1 MTSNAEVSR
10 LTIDAI
16 ADQNFTGSSLTPAII
31 VKDDG
36 TALTL
41 GTHYS
46 VAYANNINAGT
57 ATVTITGMGNYIG
70 TKSTTFTISSVTL
83 ATNKNSFKEGETI
96 TITANRSAV
105 SVDRT
110 VINFAPTGTATK
122 NTDYNFSVLGYNSI
136 GITVAGG
143 NGSGS
148 AANQLSPY
156 GIVVD
161 GSGNL
166 YVSDT
171 YNHRVQK
178 WAPGATVGVT
188 IAGGNGA
195 GSAANQLDYPVGMV
209 MDGLGNLY
217 IVERFNHR
225 VTKWAPGATLGV
237 TVAGGN
243 GDGSLA
249 NQLSQPYGITIDALG
264 NLYVADRGNHR
275 IQKWA
280 PGATLGV
287 TVAGGNGAGSGANQ
301 LNLPFGIAI
310 DVSGNL

>member
-1 MTSNAEVSR
+1 MIKKVILSQFILFG
-10 LTIDAI
+10 LTIY
-16 ADQNFTGSSLTPAII
+16 SL
-31 VKDDG
+31 G
-36 TALTL
+36 Q
-41 GTHYS
+41 
-46 VAYANNINAGT
+46 
-57 ATVTITGMGNYIG
+57 TVTL
-70 TKSTTFTISSVTL
+70 TTDKT
-83 ATNKNSFKEGETI
+83 SFKEGETV
-96 TITANRSAV
+96 TVTANLSATSGSKAV
-105 SVDRT
+105 V
-110 VINFAPTGTATK
+110 NFAPTGTATN

-166 YVSDT
+166 YVADT
-171 YNHRVQK
+171 DNHRVQK
-178 WAPGATVGVT
+178 WIPGATVGVT
-188 IAGGNGA
+188 VAGGNGA

-217 IVERFNHR
+217 IVERYNHR
-225 VTKWAPGATLGV
+225 VTKWAPGATLGL

-264 NLYVADRGNHR
+264 NLYVADRGTHETSQGTGLVGIPFWRNQCGR
-275 IQKWA
+275 
-280 PGATLGV
+280 
-287 TVAGGNGAGSGANQ
+287 ANLSQ
-301 LNLPFGIAI
+301 SAH
-310 DVSGNL
+310 